1 MQDSDRTKSR
11 NDAIIAGRLFS
22 GSVEDS
28 ENERCD
34 QCGELLHPY
43 PEPEYWMQYPLP
55 TCCVVDGVKVCDD
68 DRKPD
73 CLASYLAS
81 NPTPAEAV
89 GSAKRPRRAKK
100 TPPKEPGRDERA
112 AAMAASLPDGRDALL
127 DVAAAAVSGLHEAVL
142 NGADLV
148 VEVADD
154 RYNAAIWK
162 LNGGTFFG
170 CQGDADAAGKVIE
183 RHCQAVA
190 GEVPMWGQV
199 GEFLLEVGGVRAV
212 VEVADGFGS
221 LTNRHFS
228 FHAVDLD
235 GPFVSETGYR
245 SHFDRARAR
254 MTVDQVAGAIFAD
267 LLRAHR
273 RYLEPDSQNRLAA
286 KPLRPWLAELEPPAR
301 HVPAVAEDWR
311 KPGELPP
318 GFAWVD
324 VVLPPHQAFV
334 ARKWAASAKAKIA
347 AARLK
352 AERANRDARNEA
364 ETTKETPKPS
374 EEDEDAPPVPAA
386 FSRGQRCKIISVH
399 HPCFSKDVGKHVI
412 ITKVHPDTR
421 QVWAH
426 DDKPARFRIN
436 RNGRKVCEYDPR
448 CIESCYGYDQLRAV
462 T

>member
-1 MQDSDRTKSR
+1 MQDTDSTKSR

-28 ENERCD
+28 KNERCH

-55 TCCVVDGVKVCDD
+55 TCCIVDGLKVCDD
-68 DRKPD
+68 GRKPE

-100 TPPKEPGRDERA
+100 AKMQEPGRDERA

-127 DVAAAAVSGLHEAVL
+127 DVAAAAVAGLHEAVL

-148 VEVADD
+148 VGVADD

-170 CQGDADAAGKVIE
+170 CQGDAEAAGRVIE
-183 RHCQAVA
+183 RHCRAMP
-190 GEVPMWGQV
+190 GDVPMWGQV
-199 GEFLLEVGGVRAV
+199 GEFLVDVGGVRAV
-212 VEVADGFGS
+212 VEVSDGFGS
-221 LTNRHFS
+221 LINRHFS

-254 MTVDQVAGAIFAD
+254 MTVDQVAAAIFAE
-267 LLRAHR
+267 LLRTHR
-273 RYLEPDSQNRLAA
+273 RYLKPAAQDRLAA
-286 KPLRPWLAELEPPAR
+286 QPLRPWLAGLEPPPR
-301 HVPAVAEDWR
+301 HVPAVAEEWR
-311 KPGELPP
+311 QPDELPA

-324 VVLPPHQAFV
+324 VILPAHQAFV

-347 AARLK
+347 SARSK
-352 AERANRDARNEA
+352 AETGSRNAKTEA
-364 ETTKETPKPS
+364 ETPKPA
-374 EEDEDAPPVPAA
+374 EEDEDAPPEPAA
-386 FSRGQRCKIISVH
+386 FAQGQRCKIISVH
-399 HPCFSKDVGKHVI
+399 HPCFAKEVGKHVI
-412 ITKVHPDTR
+412 ITKVHPATR

-426 DDKPARFRIN
+426 DDKPARFRVN